1 MNETTSLEVIVQLP
15 EIHETVDVGV
25 STEDLMLC
33 PASSRDTLN
42 KNEEE
47 GLTTILETASDYL
60 NGEDEKKI
68 HITMTE
74 ERLNEH
80 MLEDA
85 ELKVQGK
92 EVDMVLSFGQWS

>member
-1 MNETTSLEVIVQLP
+1 M
-15 EIHETVDVGV
+15 
-25 STEDLMLC
+25 
-33 PASSRDTLN
+33 
-42 KNEEE
+42 
-47 GLTTILETASDYL
+47 TTILETASDYL

-92 EVDMVLSFGQWS
+92 EVDMVLSFG